1 MKKVLLLFIIIT
13 LLACQKTGVEKP
25 DNLIDR
31 DKMITILYDI
41 SMLEAVKTQNIGGQL
56 SSVDINTF
64 IFKKYKIDSLQLV
77 KSNKYYASD
86 IADYKKMH
94 QKVKDKLEEEIKKVE
109 EKSKP
114 TGKSKDTLKV
124 EEPAAF

>member
-1 MKKVLLLFIIIT
+1 MKKVLLFFIIIT
-13 LLACQKTGVEKP
+13 LLACQKTAVEKP

-56 SSVDINTF
+56 SSVEINNF

-86 IADYKKMH
+86 IADYKKMY
-94 QKVKDKLEEEIKKVE
+94 QKVKDKLEKETKKVE